1 MPGDAPL
8 FCSRCL
14 AELRPGTGDF
24 FEVSIQAVA
33 DPTPPV
39 ITAEDLQR
47 DLRQE
52 MRALVAQLEGMS
64 EREALDQVARRVTIH
79 LCNAC
84 FAQWIENP
92 AG

>member
-1 MPGDAPL
+1 MPGHAPL

-14 AELRPGTGDF
+14 VELHPGAGDF
-24 FEVSIQAVA
+24 YEVSIQAVA
-33 DPTPPV
+33 DPTPPT
-39 ITAEDLQR
+39 ITAEDLKR

-52 MRALVAQLEGMS
+52 IRALIAQMEGMS
-64 EREALDQVARRVTIH
+64 KQELMDQVARRVTIH
-79 LCNAC
+79 LCNQC